1 MQIIPLYIK
10 IERNTR
16 ITNTSIY
23 LKDIAKIYCHNSSIS
38 KDVGLILLKKV
49 SGKENEKLMYSIMYI
64 IDLITKKHPN
74 VEIINLGESDFIIE
88 YNIPKQP
95 SILWEYTKAS
105 IISLIVFFGS
115 GFTIM
120 TFNSDVDVAHL
131 FDKLNKLLI
140 GTKQGHNVIQ
150 IAYSIGIGLGIILF
164 FNHFSRKKLE
174 KELTPIQIEMRSYE
188 QEINDA
194 FLIDGER
201 EGKIHDI

>member
-95 SILWEYTKAS
+95 SILCEYTKAS